1 MNKPGPFRTSYSP
14 NHSEWFIM
22 DSQKTSPLESVQG
35 LLLELL
41 GKRLSFSASDTKP
54 MAIKYEF
61 AGTHLCH

>member
-1 MNKPGPFRTSYSP
+1 MNKHGPFRASYSP

-41 GKRLSFSASDTKP
+41 GKRLSFPASDAKL
-54 MAIKYEF
+54 MAIKFEL